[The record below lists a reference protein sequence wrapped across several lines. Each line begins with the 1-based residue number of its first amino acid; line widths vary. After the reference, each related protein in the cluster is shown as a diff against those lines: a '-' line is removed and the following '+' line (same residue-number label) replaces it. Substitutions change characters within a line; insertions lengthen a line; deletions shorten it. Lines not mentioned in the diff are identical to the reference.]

1 MSMKKIIKPGQLGL
15 LHKPYR
21 HRQQDYLVVSA
32 LMFFEIGGDGSLLSE
47 HESWPRILPQLGPMQ
62 VLDECM
68 PKQGAEV
75 LVVGDAFAPAG
86 TPVTGMDI
94 RLCCG
99 MTGAPGIDKTLHIS
113 GERRWRYG
121 LMPLQQI
128 DKPQPFV
135 QMPTDLSRAWGGA
148 QFSENPL
155 GRGYT
160 DSKMPALFASNEG
173 EMPNVQFP
181 GQRLKPGQASHTPA
195 GFGPLPIGVKQRQ
208 QYTGS
213 YNKAWLKNDFPGLA
227 KNIDWRFFNMA
238 PQDQWLAQPF
248 SGAETFS
255 IEGMHPQ
262 QPVLEGQLPAYRPRA
277 FVGNDAEPCREV
289 ELKADTL
296 WLLPGQKLAVLIWHG
311 QTEVSR
317 SDAQDMQQLLLAVDR
332 AEAPRSQ
339 AYFNE
344 LMALRTDPATAADH
358 AFNEA
363 QLLPPVAPLT
373 GTEKAAQAAAD
384 AADEQARADQ
394 LAALQEDFRQ
404 RHQLPPVPAVPQD
417 ADTGSAPSRSLDIPL
432 PSARELDN
440 GQIDLSHTRKA
451 AEQQLAASQARAE
464 QKLAKLKARTAGAVG
479 KASPAPLSA
488 AQVLAQADPLQRQQ
502 QLQAR
507 FAYAPLSPAQREQ
520 LNDQSI
526 ELLAQQQLALRYQ
539 REPGEQPLADEA
551 VSALSDLVQQR
562 LQRGESLAGFDL
574 TGVVLEQMDLTGQDL
589 RGVNFERALLR
600 GCDFSASQLEGS
612 SFLAA
617 TLNGCVFDQAVL
629 NKTNWAQARLSS
641 CQLHQSRFV
650 ESQWAQSE
658 LVDCSFNGSNLSQ
671 SQWQDISLRSVSLAD
686 CQLDQSCW
694 VQLDARHCSWQG
706 SRADKLSWLGCQLD
720 DCDLSLIE
728 WKNAALLHCVVQ
740 RCRLQQVN
748 LFKVLITG
756 AEGES
761 QWAGSDWQQARL
773 EECGL
778 RATDLKGSNWT
789 DARLLRC
796 DLGATQLQQA
806 QARGAL
812 FSQSTMMGA
821 QLQGAQLQ
829 DADFYGTV
837 LRQAEL
843 DNANLTDA
851 QLFGADMT
859 EASLIDTDATRLW
872 PEIVSPGVKRSA
884 A

>member
-15 LHKPYR
+15 LYKTYS

-47 HESWPRILPQLGPMQ
+47 HESWPRLLPQLGPMQ

-75 LVVGDAFAPAG
+75 LVAGDAFAPAG

-94 RLCCG
+94 RLRCG
-99 MTGAPGIDKTLHIS
+99 MAEQPAIDKTLHIS

-121 LMPLQQI
+121 LLPLQQI

-160 DSKMPALFASNEG
+160 DSKMPALFAGNEG

-208 QYTGS
+208 QYTGT
-213 YNKAWLKNDFPGLA
+213 YNNAWLKNDFPGLA
-227 KNIDWRFFNMA
+227 KDIDWRFFNMA

-248 SGAETFS
+248 SGAETFC

-262 QPVLEGQLPAYRPRA
+262 QPVLEGQLPAIRPRA
-277 FVGNDAEPCREV
+277 FVGNEAEPCREV

-296 WLLPGQKLAVLIWHG
+296 WLLPGQKLAVLICHG

-317 SDAQDMQQLLLAVDR
+317 SDGQDLQQLLLVADS
-332 AEAPRSQ
+332 ADAPRRQ
-339 AYFNE
+339 GYFTE

-363 QLLPPVAPLT
+363 QLMPPIVPLT
-373 GTEKAAQAAAD
+373 GAERAAQAAAD

-404 RHQLPPVPAVPQD
+404 RHQLPPVPVVPQD
-417 ADTGSAPSRSLDIPL
+417 ADTGSASARSLDIPL
-432 PSARELDN
+432 PSARELSN
-440 GQIDLSHTRKA
+440 GQIDLSKTRKA
-451 AEQQLAASQARAE
+451 AEAQLAASQARAE

-479 KASPAPLSA
+479 KASPAQLSA

-507 FAYAPLSPAQREQ
+507 FAYAPLSPAQRAQ
-520 LNDQSI
+520 LNEQSV

-539 REPGEQPLADEA
+539 REPGEQALADEA
-551 VSALSDLVQQR
+551 VQALAELVHTR

-574 TGVVLEQMDLTGQDL
+574 TGVVMDGVDLRGQDL
-589 RGVNFERALLR
+589 RGVNFERAQLSR
-600 GCDFSASQLEGS
+600 CDFSVSQLEGC

-617 TLNGCVFDQAVL
+617 TLNSCQLDQAQL
-629 NKTNWAQARLSS
+629 AKTNWAQACLNS
-641 CQLHQSRFV
+641 CQLRQARLT
-650 ESQWAQSE
+650 ESQWAESQ
-658 LVDCSFNGSNLSQ
+658 LVDCDLNGSDLSQ
-671 SQWQDISLRSVSLAD
+671 SQLQAVSLSSVSLAG
-686 CQLDQSCW
+686 CLLNQTCW
-694 VQLDARHCSWQG
+694 VQLQARHCDWQG

-720 DCDLSLIE
+720 ACDLSLIE

-761 QWAGSDWQQARL
+761 RWAGSDWQQARL

-796 DLGATQLQQA
+796 DLGGAQLQQA
-806 QARGAL
+806 QASGAL

-851 QLFGADMT
+851 QLFGADLT
-859 EASLIDTDATRLW
+859 EASLIDSTTTRLW